1 MAVVANKIENREAV
15 EAIGEVLDVALAPT
29 GRSPPGRWRRQCSL
43 ANSTATS
50 VLGT

>member
-1 MAVVANKIENREAV
+1 MAAVANKIENREAV
-15 EAIGEVLDVALAPT
+15 EAIGEVLDV
-29 GRSPPGRWRRQCSL
+29 PPGRWRRQCSL